1 MFKIVT
7 SVTVRLRVIGYPRQ
21 IEIKE
26 GCPPMRFG
34 IAVTLLIAG
43 LLLWADSK
51 VNGTSS
57 HASNSSLA
65 LHHIQPVW

>member
-26 GCPPMRFG
+26 GAAHAFCNCRP
-34 IAVTLLIAG
+34 LLIVG
-43 LLLWADSK
+43 LLLWAPK
-51 VNGTSS
+51 INRTPS
-57 HASNSSLA
+57 HASNASLA
-65 LHHIQPVW
+65 VHHIQ